1 MHCLSIE
8 YNHTYHTTGM
18 VSKYYTSAGP
28 GYVLH
33 MRNDLK
39 SGSIAR
45 NSWKAYYGTQLPH
58 HRWGDQ
64 ERCIKA
70 SRLALSGPWGT
81 FIIFLN
87 LDRFYA
93 HPCKF
98 TEIYVTPTMVV
109 CECFVLVRQI
119 ATELQCINKLVVY
132 KVSGLRTSS
141 HIRVYNC
148 ENCLTCD
155 IGSRFLGS
163 GWRRLCRLTSHTCC
177 LIRRVWQHTC
187 ITSPLIYRSKN
198 LKFRY
203 RGIVCTDC

>member
-132 KVSGLRTSS
+132 KVSGLRTSL
-141 HIRVYNC
+141 HIRVYIIVRTVLPVTSAVDFLAVADAGFADWQATHVVLSEGFDSIHVLHLHSSTEVRISNS
-148 ENCLTCD
+148 D
-155 IGSRFLGS
+155 IE
-163 GWRRLCRLTSHTCC
+163 
-177 LIRRVWQHTC
+177 V
-187 ITSPLIYRSKN
+187 
-198 LKFRY
+198 
-203 RGIVCTDC
+203 